1 MQKTEIRVMGDA
13 QELKTSQCVQQL
25 VVSVS
30 EWVALLWLKSLWFW
44 GGPVFH
50 FYFLLV
56 FTISLLPTRP
66 LAT

>member
-25 VVSVS
+25 AVSAS

-44 GGPVFH
+44 GAPVFH